1 MPDEQ
6 PEEVHGCAR
15 YEWERIVRRVVMP
28 GPTKYVGLTLATYA
42 NADGTSIYPGN
53 ERLAAVTCQ
62 GDKTVRRALAW
73 LRGGYLIERV
83 REGSR
88 TGRGGFADE
97 YRLTLPSDLL
107 TRHTLL
113 DPDETP
119 VTQTGDHP
127 VDNPRSPVRQTGD
140 NGSETQEHRSHRPVP
155 PVTQSGTPVTQ
166 TGTTGH
172 TDRTPTQYQPLPL
185 QDQRGHSVEDVT
197 TRGDDL
203 LAQLIAIDELAAR
216 RRGA

>member
-1 MPDEQ
+1 
-6 PEEVHGCAR
+6 
-15 YEWERIVRRVVMP
+15 MP

-88 TGRGGFADE
+88 GGRGGFADE

-113 DPDETP
+113 DPDERP
-119 VTQTGDHP
+119 VTQTGDKAAP
-127 VDNPRSPVRQTGD
+127 G
-140 NGSETQEHRSHRPVP
+140 QEHRSHRPVP
-155 PVTQSGTPVTQ
+155 PVSQSGSPVTQ
-166 TGTTGH
+166 SPITGH
-172 TDRTPTQYQPLPL
+172 TDRTPTHHQPLPTHN
-185 QDQRGHSVEDVT
+185 QREDHLRDVST
-197 TRGDDL
+197 ESAFTGTDNV
-203 LAQLIAIDELAAR
+203 IALNGWGGR
-216 RRGA
+216 R